1 MYIRQRMPSLWK
13 WREQKKKKKTQL
25 KSFKLG
31 NVEALFSQ
39 THTISPMNLYTNT
52 LMSDTN
58 ENSFT

>member
-13 WREQKKKKKTQL
+13 WREQKKKTQL